1 MRIRIVEIS
10 IEGFRAI
17 REPLTLALAHPK
29 GGALSR
35 VVLAGPN
42 GSGKTSVL
50 EAILIALGHEELV
63 VRDLPAADR
72 GDHWRVEIPPGA
84 KIVLRCKC
92 VGQPHFVGLGSWSDF
107 VVDRTADRWELRWRD
122 IAGGDNVETEP
133 GKVREL
139 LHEVAIEYF
148 SSWRAPILPGGLQPV
163 TRGGCPPGGNETN
176 RLWRLKQQ
184 IINERAR
191 RAFERD
197 PSLAKDAQWL
207 RRLNEVWVTF
217 HADGSTID
225 ADIVDPETDDPTF
238 DLFVFD
244 GPTRRCSI
252 DQVSSG
258 ELELVTMA
266 GTLLLCGFDGLLLV
280 DEPELHLH
288 REWQTQL
295 VDTLMAMAPQ
305 AQLFMATHAD
315 APWDQVYSF
324 ERFFLAR
331 RGDLRSSAG
340 TSAPSQRR
348 SDGRT
353 HTARWSPTQGGAQGR
368 PRQVSPSHPGQR

>member
-1 MRIRIVEIS
+1 MRIRILHIG

-17 REPLTLALAHPK
+17 RERLELALEHPK
-29 GGALSR
+29 GGALDR
-35 VVLAGPN
+35 VVLAGSN

-50 EAILIALGHEELV
+50 EAILIALGQEELV

-84 KIVLRCKC
+84 SIRLRCKH
-92 VGQPHFVGLGSWSDF
+92 VDQSTLFGSEF
-107 VVDRTADRWELRWRD
+107 VVTRTADRWELRY
-122 IAGGDNVETEP
+122 EP
-133 GKVREL
+133 SGLELPPGEVRAYL
-139 LHEVAIEYF
+139 QGLAIEYF
-148 SSWRAPILPGGLQPV
+148 SSWRAPILPGGLQPA
-163 TRGGCPPGGNETN
+163 TRGGRPPGDNEAN
-176 RLWRLKQQ
+176 RLWRLKQR

-191 RAFERD
+191 RAFERGASTTAED
-197 PSLAKDAQWL
+197 ELWL
-207 RRLNEVWVTF
+207 QRINEVWAAF
-217 HADGSTID
+217 HRDESTID
-225 ADIVDPETDDPTF
+225 AGIVDPKSEDPTF

-244 GPTRRCSI
+244 GPARRCSI

-266 GTLLLCGFDGLLLV
+266 GTLLLSDFDGLLLV

-295 VDTLMAMAPQ
+295 VDALTTMAPC
-305 AQLFMATHAD
+305 AQILIATHAD

-331 RGDLRSSAG
+331 PGDPRGGDRRLRAVA
-340 TSAPSQRR
+340 TEE
-348 SDGRT
+348 
-353 HTARWSPTQGGAQGR
+353 
-368 PRQVSPSHPGQR
+368 

>member
-1 MRIRIVEIS
+1 MRIRILEVG

-17 REPLTLALAHPK
+17 REPLALVLEHPR
-29 GGALSR
+29 GGALGR
-35 VVLAGPN
+35 AVLAGPN

-50 EAILIALGHEELV
+50 EAILLALGREELV
-63 VRDLPAADR
+63 VRDLPASDR
-72 GDHWRVEIPPGA
+72 GDHWRVEIPPGGR
-84 KIVLRCKC
+84 IRLRCKL
-92 VGQPHFVGLGSWSDF
+92 VDQQSVLGSEL
-107 VVDRTADRWELRWRD
+107 VITRTADRWALRYEPSGVEIPPDSVRGHLQS
-122 IAGGDNVETEP
+122 IAV
-133 GKVREL
+133 
-139 LHEVAIEYF
+139 EYF
-148 SSWRAPILPGGLQPV
+148 SSWRAPILPGGLQP
-163 TRGGCPPGGNETN
+163 TSRGRPPLDNEAN
-176 RLWRLKQQ
+176 RLRRLKQR

-197 PSLAKDAQWL
+197 TSLVQDTHWL
-207 RRLNEVWVTF
+207 RRLNEVWAAF

-225 ADIVDPETDDPTF
+225 AGIVDPGADDPMF

-244 GPTRRCSI
+244 GATRRCSI

-266 GTLLLCGFDGLLLV
+266 GTLLLSEFDGLLLV

-295 VDTLMAMAPQ
+295 VDALTTMAPG
-305 AQLFMATHAD
+305 AQIIMATHAD

-331 RGDLRSSAG
+331 HGDPRGGDRWLRVVA
-340 TSAPSQRR
+340 TEE
-348 SDGRT
+348 
-353 HTARWSPTQGGAQGR
+353 
-368 PRQVSPSHPGQR
+368 